1 MSEPIVVNWD
11 RIIHKNVRSK
21 DYEEVGNVFAV
32 LGDEVTIMGSRSR
45 EYKLPKSCIEGFNG
59 SEVFLNISFN
69 ELGNYAVKV

>member
-1 MSEPIVVNWD
+1 MSEPVVVNWD

-21 DYEEVGNVFAV
+21 DYEDVGNVFAV

-59 SEVFLNISFN
+59 SEVLLNISFN

>member
-1 MSEPIVVNWD
+1 MSEPVVVNWD
-11 RIIHKNVRSK
+11 RIIHKNVRSN
-21 DYEEVGNVFAV
+21 DYEDVGNVFAV

-59 SEVFLNISFN
+59 SEVFLKISFN

>member
-1 MSEPIVVNWD
+1 MSEPVVVNWD

-21 DYEEVGNVFAV
+21 DYEDVGNVFAV

-59 SEVFLNISFN
+59 SEVFLNILFN

>member
-21 DYEEVGNVFAV
+21 DYEDVGNVFAV

-59 SEVFLNISFN
+59 SEVLLNISFN

>member
-1 MSEPIVVNWD
+1 MSEPVVVNWD

-21 DYEEVGNVFAV
+21 DYEDVGNVFAV

-59 SEVFLNISFN
+59 SEVFLNISFY